1 MHHLTL
7 RALILLLLVAP
18 LLVAASFVAPLFF
31 VALFYL
37 LLMLAALVFDIV
49 RAPRASGFEVER
61 RNDSKLSLGAENP
74 IFIKIRALSSPRVP
88 PLPLIMTVRD
98 EPPDEYEISQRLLE
112 GELLP
117 HETLT
122 LRYTVTPHARGD
134 YAFGDTT
141 LRWSGPLGL
150 VVKQHTFTTN
160 APVKVYPNLL
170 EVRKYELLAR
180 TGRLQEIGLR
190 KARVFGRGTEFERL
204 REWTPD
210 DEFRQISWKATAR
223 RGKPIAI
230 EYQTERSQTVIT
242 LLDAGRLMRAPIG
255 PLAKLDYAINTT
267 LLLGYVAGLR
277 GDLVGNLTFADD
289 VMGYLPAKTGR
300 AQFHRLLE
308 MLYNI
313 QSQPTVP
320 DYQRAIAYLKIKRPK
335 RALVVLFTD
344 LAAGSNL
351 EELVKAMSSLRP
363 RHLPMI
369 VTMNDPS
376 VLALAKQAPDD
387 TRAVYERTLAE
398 QQLEERRLLLD
409 QLEQRG
415 VLTIDVPASK
425 LTTAVINR
433 YLSLK
438 ARNLL

>member
-7 RALILLLLVAP
+7 RALILLLLVGP
-18 LLVAASFVAPLFF
+18 LLIAATFVA
-31 VALFYL
+31 ALFYVAL
-37 LLMLAALVFDIV
+37 LYLLIMLAALLFDLA
-49 RAPRASGFEVER
+49 RAPRAKAFEVER
-61 RNDSKLSLGAENP
+61 RNDNKLSLAADNP
-74 IFIKIRALSSPRVP
+74 IFIKIRALSSQAMP
-88 PLPLIMTVRD
+88 PVSITVRD
-98 EPPDEYEISQRLLE
+98 EPPDEYEISQRLLT
-112 GELLP
+112 GELQP
-117 HETLT
+117 PETLT

-150 VVKQHTFTTN
+150 IVKQHTFTTN

-180 TGRLQEIGLR
+180 TGRLQELGLR

-300 AQFHRLLE
+300 GQFHRLLE

-344 LAAGSNL
+344 LAASSNL
-351 EELVKAMSSLRP
+351 EELINAMSSLRP

-376 VLALAKQAPDD
+376 VLALAEQAADD
-387 TRAVYERTLAE
+387 TTAVYERTLAE
-398 QQLEERRLLLD
+398 QLLEERRLVLE
-409 QLEQRG
+409 QLEKRG

-433 YLSLK
+433 YLALK